1 MPKLG
6 SQSRYSYLKF
16 PTTSSFLHVFM
27 GEGGDLCPGACRESE
42 DGVKES
48 MGRSL
53 SFYPV
58 GLGGGGG
65 GLEPRL
71 GGQLL

>member
-1 MPKLG
+1 M
-6 SQSRYSYLKF
+6 
-16 PTTSSFLHVFM
+16 
-27 GEGGDLCPGACRESE
+27 CPGACRESE

-58 GLGGGGG
+58 GLGGGGAG
-65 GLEPRL
+65 TQTWWAAPLRCAEPSPESL
-71 GGQLL
+71 SHVSLLFSSSYFSFLRC